1 MSTNARA
8 LEMSRT
14 VAQPASLL
22 PMGVGFFLSFRLF
35 SVLLT
40 VRVLHADAQVGVVI
54 KLVAGFLLFGVVLLN
69 SIGGSQ
75 RTFGSLLRLPGYF
88 WILCF
93 VGFSG
98 CSLAWSVAV
107 SLPAAAV
114 FWCAMVA
121 DVATVVLLLRIG
133 PALETSS
140 ALMKGYVYGA
150 CCIAVVAW
158 VMPAQ
163 SDLRLGD
170 EELLGPNQIGYAC
183 AFAVFFAQYLMRTN
197 QTRWKVFAVFLG
209 ITLLRSLSKTTIAA
223 FLVGEVVVL
232 IMNKSMSP
240 KTKRMLIVGF
250 LVVIAVFW
258 SLLASYYQVYLSEGN
273 QSETLSGRIFIWTY
287 ILNEALDKPW
297 IGHGFHSVWKVIPPF
312 GSDQFEA
319 GHAHNELL
327 QQFYAYGVAG
337 IVMLIGLYRSF
348 YRQVKQLAVSPL
360 RSLLLGVLVFVL
372 VRGLADTEQFDLS
385 LPLWAI
391 AMFSAIMA
399 EPDATSPA
407 ADFNRSSGF
416 VEV

>member
-1 MSTNARA
+1 MSTNTSA
-8 LEMSRT
+8 LEMSGT
-14 VAQPASLL
+14 VARPAGVL
-22 PMGVGFFLSFRLF
+22 PMALGFFLSFRLF

-40 VRVLHADAQVGVVI
+40 VRVLQADAQVGVI
-54 KLVAGFLLFGVVLLN
+54 LKLAVGFLLLGLALFN
-69 SIGGSQ
+69 SIGAAP
-75 RTFGSLLRLPGYF
+75 RTLGSLLRLPSYF

-93 VGFSG
+93 ACFSG
-98 CSLAWSVAV
+98 FSLAWSIAV

-121 DVATVVLLLRIG
+121 DLATVVLLLRTG
-133 PALETSS
+133 STLETSA
-140 ALMKGYVYGA
+140 ALMRGFVYGA

-158 VMPAQ
+158 IMPAQ

-197 QTRWKVFAVFLG
+197 QIRWKILAIFLG

-223 FLVGEVVVL
+223 FLIGEAIVL

-240 KTKRMLIVGF
+240 KTKRRVIIGF
-250 LVVIAVFW
+250 FVVIAVFW
-258 SLLASYYQVYLSEGN
+258 SLLASYYQVYLDEGN
-273 QSETLSGRIFIWTY
+273 QSETLSGRIFIWGY

-312 GSDQFEA
+312 GPDQFEA

-327 QQFYAYGVAG
+327 QQFYAYGFVG

-348 YRQVKQLAVSPL
+348 YRQVKRLPASPL
-360 RSLLLGVLVFVL
+360 RSLLLGMIVFVL

-385 LPLWAI
+385 LPLWAV
-391 AMFSAIMA
+391 AMLSAILA
-399 EPDATSPA
+399 EPAAVLPAT
-407 ADFNRSSGF
+407 DFSRSSEF
-416 VEV
+416 AEV